1 MKQLFGALCAMI
13 VGLSALSVLP
23 AAAAGFRD
31 HEGWMGAPPS
41 ASMARAGRTKPAAAR
56 RWKRPAA
63 HGWTRRPARRTSWAR
78 YYAPRPALR
87 TYRTF
92 KRVWFGNKMVWWPT
106 TTVVPVAR
114 RASAYRLASW
124 HPRRRWSKGRPVV
137 WHGGYWATT
146 RSGGPG
152 TWTPEP
158 VYRYNPN
165 GSEPTL
171 MKAPT
176 ASKAM
181 RKGGSKGIAGYQYY
195 YYGKPTTSSGV
206 KTSSHTTRRTAAA
219 LAVPHDNIPTV
230 YLYQKGHRQGI
241 HLPGEVP
248 ADSAKPTAPG
258 PGPAP
263 GSQLLPP
270 GAPPLAA
277 PIAPG
282 GLIPGVPGVP
292 AAPVAPTPAAE
303 TPPPEPA
310 PEPSRP

>member
-230 YLYQKGHRQGI
+230 CETAVTYSCRIPRPKAAAPLDRSNEKLSAIQGQQLHVRSRIANFQISVAPLRQGVAQKSV
-241 HLPGEVP
+241 HVFR
-248 ADSAKPTAPG
+248 
-258 PGPAP
+258 
-263 GSQLLPP
+263 
-270 GAPPLAA
+270 AA
-277 PIAPG
+277 HH
-282 GLIPGVPGVP
+282 V
-292 AAPVAPTPAAE
+292 T
-303 TPPPEPA
+303 
-310 PEPSRP
+310 